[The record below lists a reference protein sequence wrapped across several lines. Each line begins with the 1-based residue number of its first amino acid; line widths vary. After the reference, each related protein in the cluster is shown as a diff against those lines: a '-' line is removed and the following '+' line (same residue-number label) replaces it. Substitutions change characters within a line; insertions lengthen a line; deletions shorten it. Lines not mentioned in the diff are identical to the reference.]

1 MVGSDVITAA
11 AGSGCPIT
19 RFTSLDNLEDA
30 WADVLFG
37 SSTIHQ
43 ASEAAKED
51 EIDVIILR
59 EQQTRRRLH
68 SPNNRMTEHESLPS
82 SSICSS
88 ESSGIKHVVIRQ
100 RRPTFQM
107 DVQLIDGVRQHDPP

>member
-19 RFTSLDNLEDA
+19 RFTSLDNLDDA

-37 SSTIHQ
+37 SSTINQ
-43 ASEAAKED
+43 ASEASREE

-59 EQQTRRRLH
+59 EQRIRHRLH

-82 SSICSS
+82 SSVCTS

-107 DVQLIDGVRQHDPP
+107 DVQLINSVRQHESP